1 MMKDLWTVLLVSAG
15 AIGFLQ
21 SKAGL
26 AHHSFAAHY
35 DLDREITFDGI
46 VTDYRFINPHVLIL
60 LETTTGDGRVE
71 EWIAEAG
78 SPTLYR
84 RMNMGLQRDSLSA
97 GDAISVAGYPS
108 RFNENDV
115 HLTRLVFPDGSE
127 MTFENAQAAG
137 R

>member
-1 MMKDLWTVLLVSAG
+1 MMKDRWALLLASAG
-15 AIGFLQ
+15 AIGILQ
-21 SKAGL
+21 SRAGL

-35 DLDREITFDGI
+35 DLDREITFAGI

-60 LETTTGDGRVE
+60 LETTAEDGRVV

-84 RMNMGLQRDSLSA
+84 RMNMGLQSDSLGA
-97 GDAISVAGYPS
+97 GDAITVAGHPS
-108 RFNENDV
+108 RFNENDM
-115 HLTRLVFPDGSE
+115 HLTTLVFPDGRE